1 MRSSGHIRGHEAT
14 IAIHRVAFPARVL
27 RLARTGER
35 AKCLRMTVEGTGR
48 FADTAGV
55 MGIFAAVTLVARVQ
69 GILVTVTFVGGLPA
83 LWIWARR
90 KGRAPQGQPGRV
102 SARMIR
108 YLGVLPADASK
119 LERLRW
125 VRNFCLKVTLPSFPF
140 VAIAVLVINKTWF
153 SAAVAVLALIWLG
166 GLIDL
171 ALDIRRER
179 LRSGPA

>member
-83 LWIWARR
+83 LWI
-90 KGRAPQGQPGRV
+90 
-102 SARMIR
+102 
-108 YLGVLPADASK
+108 
-119 LERLRW
+119 
-125 VRNFCLKVTLPSFPF
+125 
-140 VAIAVLVINKTWF
+140 
-153 SAAVAVLALIWLG
+153 
-166 GLIDL
+166 
-171 ALDIRRER
+171 
-179 LRSGPA
+179 